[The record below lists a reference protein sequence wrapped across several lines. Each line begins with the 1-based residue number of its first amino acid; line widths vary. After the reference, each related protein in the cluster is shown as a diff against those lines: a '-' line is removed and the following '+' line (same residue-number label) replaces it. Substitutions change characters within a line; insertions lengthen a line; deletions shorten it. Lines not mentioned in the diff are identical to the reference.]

1 MSSLMVAGVCKET
14 FLCHLCVG
22 FVTHL
27 HTILSRLQLP
37 VWWLIKSITASTGW
51 DDLSRMNLAFVCMAL
66 YNIFSDYQYRP

>member
-22 FVTHL
+22 FVTQL

-37 VWWLIKSITASTGW
+37 VWWLIKSITA
-51 DDLSRMNLAFVCMAL
+51 SRMNLAFVCMAL